1 MPKNLFRP
9 DPGFA
14 RGPGFAHGEVP
25 AVGVLMAILGTPDAP
40 TPSAV
45 RRYLRQ
51 FLGDPRVIEVSRP
64 VWWLILNLFVLPFR
78 PKKSAALYAS
88 VWTDE
93 GSPLLVISRK
103 QQAAVAK
110 ELEAR
115 YGTSVHVAL
124 GATYGNPSMRSA
136 LDELLSK
143 GCRRILL
150 LPMFSHYSST
160 STGAAYDALA
170 RELATL
176 RWLPELRTVCQF
188 HDDPSYIDALAA
200 SVRERWQAEGEP
212 DMLVMSFHGV
222 PQRYLENGDPYHCQ
236 CQKTGR
242 LLAEALGLADERWQ
256 VTFQSLFGKEEWIK
270 PYTDETLQ
278 AMARSG
284 IRKVDVIC
292 PGFAADC
299 LETLEEI
306 EEENRHLFLDAGGE
320 QFRYIPA
327 LNDRPDHIAALC
339 GVIDRNLG
347 GWTVSPETYD
357 QQAIEA
363 EAEASRTRGEA
374 LRTCPAHAD
383 GGYGADTSDPR

>member
-1 MPKNLFRP
+1 MPKNLFRG
-9 DPGFA
+9 DPGLA
-14 RGPGFAHGEVP
+14 HGQDFAHGEIP

-40 TPSAV
+40 TPAAV
-45 RRYLRQ
+45 RRYLRE
-51 FLGDPRVIEVSRP
+51 FLSDPRVIEVSRP

-88 VWTDE
+88 VWTEE
-93 GSPLLVISRK
+93 GSPLLVISQR
-103 QQAAVAK
+103 QQAAVAA
-110 ELEAR
+110 ELKAR
-115 YGTSVHVAL
+115 YGTAVHVAL

-136 LDELLSK
+136 LDELLAK

-150 LPMFSHYSST
+150 MPMFSHYSST
-160 STGAAYDALA
+160 STGAAYDALT

-188 HDDPSYIDALAA
+188 HDDPAYIGALAA
-200 SVRERWQAEGEP
+200 SVRERWRDEGKP
-212 DMLVMSFHGV
+212 DMLLMSFHGV
-222 PQRYLENGDPYHCQ
+222 PERYLANGDPYHCQ
-236 CQKTGR
+236 CLKTGR
-242 LLAEALGLADERWQ
+242 LLAEALELPAGRWR
-256 VTFQSLFGKEEWIK
+256 VSFQSLFGKEEWVK
-270 PYTDETLQ
+270 PYTDKTLQ

-306 EEENRHLFLDAGGE
+306 EVENRTLFLEAGGV

-347 GWTVSPETYD
+347 GWTMSPEELD
-357 QQAIEA
+357 AQAVQV
-363 EAEASRTRGEA
+363 EAEASRRRGEA
-374 LRTCPAHAD
+374 LRACPAIAD
-383 GGYGADTSDPR
+383 SGYGAGTAGVR